1 MMSTPSRTN
10 GGKASSGA
18 IDHDLVKA
26 MAHPLRYE
34 LLMKLDG
41 RTASPNEL
49 SKEVDAS
56 IGTVS
61 YHVRLLEQM
70 GFVELVDQ
78 KLRRGAVEH
87 FYRATQRAWFSKRGW
102 ARLPVA
108 VRRSIAGATLT
119 SIWDSIKRAAAANAF
134 DHTDTHVSSTA
145 LALDDEAFAAVH
157 EVLDGALQQV
167 MDIQAEALARGPA
180 TRSTQLVLMHFHR
193 SRPEQSP
200 SPSARI
206 ARQVR
211 RS

>member
-1 MMSTPSRTN
+1 MSTPTRTDR
-10 GGKASSGA
+10 GKANSGA

-49 SKEVDAS
+49 SKEVNAS

-61 YHVRLLEQM
+61 YHIRLLEQM
-70 GFVELVDQ
+70 GFAELVDQ

-87 FYRATQRAWFSKRGW
+87 FYRATQRAWFSERGW

-119 SIWDSIKRAAAANAF
+119 SIWDSIKRAAAGNAF
-134 DHTDTHVSSTA
+134 DHTDTHVSSIA
-145 LALDDEAFAAVH
+145 LALDHEAFAAVH
-157 EVLDGALQQV
+157 EVLDDALQQV
-167 MDIQAEALARGPA
+167 MDIQAEALTRGAA
-180 TRSTQLVLMHFHR
+180 TRSTQLVLMHFDC
-193 SRPEQSP
+193 SRPEQS
-200 SPSARI
+200 SSSSARI
-206 ARQVR
+206 PRQVR